1 MRALT
6 FNVYNPKNEMLYH
19 LASFIRSVKPDVIG
33 LQEITKGSL
42 TTLSRLLNM
51 KCAWKGSEYL
61 GNGLLSR
68 GDIHN
73 VRSLEMRT
81 KAPHEMR
88 SALYAETRDMKVV
101 ITHLDHVDEDIRL
114 AQWGKLME
122 WAPRDTDI
130 IMGDL
135 NTLRLNDYTKEAMEK
150 VTRDRLRTNWEPPRG
165 ELIRLIETQWA
176 VSPFQKGTSR
186 FDTRVD
192 YILHNPAQLTLVRED
207 VLDTRHL
214 SDHMAVCAELR
225 RML

>member
-6 FNVYNPKNEMLYH
+6 FNVYNPKNKMLYR

-33 LQEITKGSL
+33 LQEITEGSL

-51 KCAWKGSEYL
+51 NCAWKGSDYL

-73 VRSLEMRT
+73 VRSLEMQTR
-81 KAPHEMR
+81 APHEMR

-114 AQWGKLME
+114 AQWGQLME

-135 NTLRLNDYTKEAMEK
+135 NTLRLDDYTAEAMEK

-165 ELIRLIETQWA
+165 ELIRLVETQWA

-192 YILHNPAQLTLVRED
+192 YILHNPARLILVRED
-207 VLDTRHL
+207 IHDTRHL

-225 RML
+225 RLL